1 VKPTAKQLEECERV
15 MVAGGIAP
23 EVARHLVTLPGRV
36 HNLISTRVVSSEVLA
51 DSIDPTRMVEWVTRD
66 VLIDLLGELRVGG
79 LVAVTTK
86 PADCA
91 DATVIRCSISVLKK
105 EEDACKPSST

>member
-23 EVARHLVTLPGRV
+23 EVARHLVTLQGRV
-36 HNLISTRVVSSEVLA
+36 RNLISTRVVSSEVLA
-51 DSIDPTRMVEWVTRD
+51 DATDPARMIEWLTRD
-66 VLIDLLGELRVGG
+66 VLLDMLGELRAGG

-86 PADCA
+86 PADHR
-91 DATVIRCSISVLKK
+91 DATVIRCAISVLEK
-105 EEDACKPSST
+105 EEDTCKPS